1 MRQFLTEEEADELED
16 EEADA
21 LGDEPQEENGKC

>member
-1 MRQFLTEEEADELED
+1 MRHFLTEEEADELED

>member
-1 MRQFLTEEEADELED
+1 MRQFLMEEEADELED